1 MKEFIFYGL
10 CVLLLVIFIILYVS
24 KRVALKKYSQNYIQ
38 KNFSKIKEVKGVE
51 QANMFLKELYVA
63 SKNKLTKAYL
73 EYKFNFF
80 EKKEIIDY
88 IDLSIEEIIEEGK
101 LKMSEDEK
109 SKILKRLKQDLIH

>member
-1 MKEFIFYGL
+1 M
-10 CVLLLVIFIILYVS
+10 
-24 KRVALKKYSQNYIQ
+24 
-38 KNFSKIKEVKGVE
+38 
-51 QANMFLKELYVA
+51 
-63 SKNKLTKAYL
+63 